1 MMPEQNK
8 FIMQRSFFA
17 GILIGIGALIN
28 TRCTNQFIGA
38 FLFSFGLLTILNM
51 EGLLYTGRI
60 GYFNMKDDVRYQ
72 IGQYIEIFLGNM
84 IGVLSIALLSI
95 NTNSQIFLTKLS
107 HNMLHTF
114 TSSILCGIMMYLA
127 VELWR
132 NKKNNLYV
140 IMAIMI
146 FVLGGFDHCIA
157 NMYYWGINPV
167 QACQPRAI
175 LFFIVNI
182 TGNTI
187 GSLLMRYISSNK

>member
-60 GYFNMKDDVRYQ
+60 GYFNIKDDVRYQ

-187 GSLLMRYISSNK
+187 GSLLMRHISSNK

>member
-1 MMPEQNK
+1 
-8 FIMQRSFFA
+8 MQRSFFA
-17 GILIGIGALIN
+17 GVLIGIGALIN

-38 FLFSFGLLTILNM
+38 FLFSFGLLVILNM

-60 GYFNMKDDVRYQ
+60 GYFNLKDDIRYQ
-72 IGQYIEIFLGNM
+72 IGQYIEILLCNM
-84 IGVLSIALLSI
+84 IGVLSIAMLSI
-95 NTNSQIFLTKLS
+95 NTNSQVFLTKLS
-107 HNMLHTF
+107 HNILYTF

-132 NKKNNLYV
+132 NKKCNLYV

>member
-17 GILIGIGALIN
+17 GVLIGIGALIN

-60 GYFNMKDDVRYQ
+60 GYFNLKDDIRYQ
-72 IGQYIEIFLGNM
+72 IGQYIEILLCNM
-84 IGVLSIALLSI
+84 IGVLSIAMLSI
-95 NTNSQIFLTKLS
+95 NTNSQVFLTKLN
-107 HNMLHTF
+107 HNILYTF

-132 NKKNNLYV
+132 NKKCNLYV

-157 NMYYWGINPV
+157 NMYYWGTNPI

>member
-1 MMPEQNK
+1 MTSLQNK
-8 FIMQRSFFA
+8 YISLKSIFA
-17 GILIGIGALIN
+17 GIMIGLGGCVFLHCDN
-28 TRCTNQFIGA
+28 RYIGA
-38 FLFSFGLLTILNM
+38 FLFSFGLLSILNL

-60 GYFNMKDDVRYQ
+60 GYFNLKDDIRYQ
-72 IGQYIEIFLGNM
+72 IGQYIEILLCNM
-84 IGVLSIALLSI
+84 IGVLSIAMLSI
-95 NTNSQIFLTKLS
+95 NTNSQVFLTKLS
-107 HNMLHTF
+107 HNILYTF

-132 NKKNNLYV
+132 NKKCNLYV

-157 NMYYWGINPV
+157 NMYYWGINPI

>member
-17 GILIGIGALIN
+17 GMLIGIGALIN

-38 FLFSFGLLTILNM
+38 FLFSFGLLAILNM

-60 GYFNMKDDVRYQ
+60 GYFNLKDDIRYQ
-72 IGQYIEIFLGNM
+72 IGQYIEILLCNM
-84 IGVLSIALLSI
+84 IGVLSIAMLSI
-95 NTNSQIFLTKLS
+95 NTNSQVFLTKLS

-132 NKKNNLYV
+132 NKKCNLYV
-140 IMAIMI
+140 IRAIMI

>member
-60 GYFNMKDDVRYQ
+60 GYFNIKDDVRYQ

>member
-1 MMPEQNK
+1 MPEQNK

-60 GYFNMKDDVRYQ
+60 GYFNIKDDVRYQ